1 MKKWFTHPAVF
12 LLLSLFVFTQ
22 VAAQSQTDSSEIARL
37 NALGYKNRLVDPA
50 QTVVYGE
57 RALELAKKIND
68 INGMGEAY
76 RVIGI
81 GKYYQNK
88 NDDAIGNYLTS
99 LTYFKQGHSLEGEAK
114 VYNNIGNLYRDID
127 FDKAL
132 EYFNHSLVL
141 AEKLN
146 LKDLTAG
153 LYLNT
158 GTIYQ
163 KKKNYSQALATFE
176 KSYRIFDELK
186 IYDGLTLCLQNIG
199 VTYHRLRDLDKSK
212 DYLTRAIAK
221 AKEHD
226 FNFIVASANL
236 TLSSVYIA
244 QQDFPEAEKAI
255 KEGVSY
261 AEIVNDSKLKFDYLY
276 TSYELE
282 NKRRNYRKA
291 LEYLKQ
297 VYTTDSINYNN
308 NVSAKLGLQQE
319 QFKQL
324 QRQRENELTIEKQK
338 NTQILFISSTI
349 VAALLLVLTG
359 VLVSSVRR
367 KARSNKLLQELNH
380 EISLQKEHVDRVN
393 HNLEEIIEERTRDL
407 KIKNRK
413 LSEYSSHLS
422 HQIRGPVA
430 TLKGLMLLE
439 KDNLIDQKELV
450 EEINKCVG
458 DIDDKIININKSLND
473 ANVPGFKVKA

>member
-1 MKKWFTHPAVF
+1 M
-12 LLLSLFVFTQ
+12 
-22 VAAQSQTDSSEIARL
+22 
-37 NALGYKNRLVDPA
+37 VDPE
-50 QTVVYGE
+50 QTVVYGS
-57 RALELAKKIND
+57 RALKLAQQAGY
-68 INGMGEAY
+68 INGIAEAY
-76 RVIGI
+76 RVMGI

-88 NDDAIGNYLTS
+88 SDDAIENYLTS
-99 LTYFKQGHSLEGEAK
+99 LTYFKQAKNLEGEAK
-114 VYNNIGNLYRDID
+114 VFNNIGNLYRDID

-132 EYFNHSLVL
+132 EYFDNSLVIAKNL
-141 AEKLN
+141 G

-153 LYLNT
+153 LYLNI
-158 GTIYQ
+158 GTIFQ
-163 KKKNYSQALATFE
+163 KKKNYSQALSMYD
-176 KSYRIFDELK
+176 KSISIFKDLD
-186 IYDGLTLCLQNIG
+186 ISTGITQCLQNTG
-199 VTYHRLRDLDKSK
+199 VTHYKLNHLPEAEK
-212 DYLTRAIAK
+212 YLLEAIAK
-221 AKEHD
+221 AKEND
-226 FNFIVASANL
+226 LNFIVASTNL
-236 TLSSVYIA
+236 TLVSVYIA
-244 QQDFPEAEKAI
+244 QQKYKEAEMAI

>member
-1 MKKWFTHPAVF
+1 MKNWFILSF
-12 LLLSLFVFTQ
+12 LAYFLFSFSPSFAQ
-22 VAAQSQTDSSEIARL
+22 NEAATSEIDKL
-37 NALGYKNRLVDPA
+37 NERGYDNRLIDPE
-50 QTVVYGE
+50 QTVAYGE
-57 RALELAKKIND
+57 KALVLAKKINYT
-68 INGMGEAY
+68 NGIAEAY
-76 RVIGI
+76 RVVGI
-81 GKYYQNK
+81 GKYYQNQS
-88 NDDAIGNYLTS
+88 DDAIENYLTS
-99 LTYFKQGHSLEGEAK
+99 LTYFRECNNLNGEAK
-114 VYNNIGNLYRDID
+114 VYNNIGNLYRDFD

-132 EYFNHSLVL
+132 EYFHNSLAI

-146 LKDLTAG
+146 LRDLIAG
-153 LYLNT
+153 LHLNI
-158 GTIYQ
+158 GNIHQ
-163 KKKNYSQALATFE
+163 KKKNYSKALISYE
-176 KSYRIFDELK
+176 KSFKLFEELDNQTG
-186 IYDGLTLCLQNIG
+186 ITQCLQNLG
-199 VTYHRLRDLDKSK
+199 VTYHRLTDLDKSK
-212 DYLTRAIAK
+212 DHLTRAIAK

-236 TLSSVYIA
+236 TLSSVHIA
-244 QQDFPEAEKAI
+244 QQQFKEAEKSI

-282 NKRRNYRKA
+282 NKKKNYQKA

-367 KARSNKLLQELNH
+367 KARSNKLLQELNQ